1 MRKEISMKCLAVA
14 AGLVAMSQ
22 THAFAGDISIKEG
35 HRVAIVGGC
44 HDCHTDGYAVSG
56 GKIDPENALRGS
68 AVGFRGPWGTTYP
81 ANLRLTLA
89 KMSEDE
95 FVEYGH
101 AVRTRPPM
109 PWFNMHAMKEDELR
123 SFYRYVKSLG
133 EPGMPAPQY
142 VEPDVQPITP
152 FIVFEPQMPAQSQ

>member
-1 MRKEISMKCLAVA
+1 MKRFAVA
-14 AGLVAMSQ
+14 AGFFAMSI
-22 THAFAGDISIKEG
+22 TNVAADGISVEEG
-35 HRVAIVGGC
+35 QRLAMVGGC

-56 GKIDPENALRGS
+56 GQIDPENALLGS
-68 AVGFRGPWGTTYP
+68 AVGFQGPWGTTYP
-81 ANLRLTLA
+81 SNLRLTLA

-95 FVEYGH
+95 FVGYGH
-101 AVRTRPPM
+101 TFKARPPM
-109 PWFNMHAMKEDELR
+109 PWFNVHAMKDDELR

-142 VEPDVQPITP
+142 VEPGVQPITP

>member
-1 MRKEISMKCLAVA
+1 MNRIAFAASLLAMTAFNAA
-14 AGLVAMSQ
+14 AGEVSVEEGLRMS
-22 THAFAGDISIKEG
+22 
-35 HRVAIVGGC
+35 IVGGC

-56 GKIDPENALRGS
+56 GKIDPEIALRGS
-68 AVGFRGPWGTTYP
+68 AVGFQGPWGTTYP

-101 AVRTRPPM
+101 TFKTRPPM
-109 PWFNMHAMKEDELR
+109 PWFGVHGMTDDELR

-142 VEPDVQPITP
+142 VEPGVMPITP
-152 FIVFEPQMPAQSQ
+152 FIVFEPQMPTN

>member
-1 MRKEISMKCLAVA
+1 MNRLFAAASLLALSISNVA
-14 AGLVAMSQ
+14 AGDVSVE
-22 THAFAGDISIKEG
+22 EG
-35 HRVAIVGGC
+35 MRVAIVGGC

-56 GKIDPENALRGS
+56 GRIDPENALRGS
-68 AVGFRGPWGTTYP
+68 AVGFQGPWGTTYP

-89 KMSEDE
+89 RMNEDE
-95 FVEYGH
+95 FVGYGH
-101 AVRTRPPM
+101 AVKTRPPM

-142 VEPDVQPITP
+142 VEPGVEPITP
-152 FIVFEPQMPAQSQ
+152 FIVFEPQMPTSSQ